1 MDSSN
6 ALLLQCRHDEVR
18 RARDVVSTFLERIYN
33 AYIQL
38 IPSYQRK
45 PYHTTVHKLRRKCLW
60 DSFASRSELL
70 RTIDFI
76 ARLCGGEHA
85 FLQSGEASRQSWTG
99 SASAEDG
106 VECFGVSDFVD
117 LATGGRCDWGFVSEM
132 YASSRGS
139 CSLCCKSRTRFGGRY
154 PKAC

>member
-1 MDSSN
+1 MS
-6 ALLLQCRHDEVR
+6 LLHE
-18 RARDVVSTFLERIYN
+18 
-33 AYIQL
+33 L
-38 IPSYQRK
+38 IFR
-45 PYHTTVHKLRRKCLW
+45 RRKCLW

-106 VECFGVSDFVD
+106 VECFGVSGFVD
-117 LATGGRCDWGFVSEM
+117 LATGGRCDCNVRERRRYIEESAILTLLQVEHEVRWQISE
-132 YASSRGS
+132 
-139 CSLCCKSRTRFGGRY
+139 SLLSDTILY
-154 PKAC
+154 